1 MKPLTFNL
9 ILGCAVFLLQGCL
22 LDPYPAEL
30 NTTLGDDY
38 TKAIQEKKRCDYR
51 LALDQPSSQYT
62 VTGYKDNYLANAQ
75 PYTFPLGATLSS
87 YMSQAQNGE
96 KGDLITLHFHTTN
109 FHFVLGQLYIAAV
122 NSVHYQAH
130 FKGPEAVGSISF
142 PDFYLFTPAQAE
154 EIDFPEKTFFAV
166 SQALRSTTKK
176 LFEKVTARL
185 CPY

>member
-1 MKPLTFNL
+1 MTDHYVQYDGIGSKYDDYSNSLRPLSFNL

-109 FHFVLGQLYIAAV
+109 FHLRYLINV
-122 NSVHYQAH
+122 N
-130 FKGPEAVGSISF
+130 
-142 PDFYLFTPAQAE
+142 
-154 EIDFPEKTFFAV
+154 EKTKFK
-166 SQALRSTTKK
+166 TKD
-176 LFEKVTARL
+176 LTPCL
-185 CPY
+185 TPC